1 VIWRVYKAA
10 ANGEIESVITVYL
23 LKNGYAWNRTFKIG
37 IEIDRVTRDN
47 NKEQDVAGVEW
58 PSCDVIDSSI
68 VMFTYHQIKFL
79 MIHEQYN
86 SCHKSSKTGLNIVV
100 FKQTLLLQL
109 TYIWRCMDPPRSRW
123 EHKLVP
129 SCSVLDD
136 NTTIVPMIWTMYF
149 TSIWK

>member
-58 PSCDVIDSSI
+58 
-68 VMFTYHQIKFL
+68 
-79 MIHEQYN
+79 
-86 SCHKSSKTGLNIVV
+86 
-100 FKQTLLLQL
+100 
-109 TYIWRCMDPPRSRW
+109 
-123 EHKLVP
+123 
-129 SCSVLDD
+129 
-136 NTTIVPMIWTMYF
+136 
-149 TSIWK
+149 